1 MSAQK
6 VCQSGCNKRD
16 AESSCRP
23 GGWRPLQEASGK
35 KKRLTGKMKE
45 KDKNLYVCGTAP
57 SLGGSSLRFCHSGQG
72 RRSARTRETTNV
84 ASCVEDETSVPIT
97 VFLCDDHAVF
107 RDAMKFLLDTQPDLR
122 VVGDATSGESAM
134 ARMREISPDI
144 VLMDVVMPEVD
155 GIEVTREIKKQYPS
169 TKVLMLSM
177 YSSPEYVYSSLNAGA
192 DGYMLKEVSGE
203 DIVAAIRAVHKGKR
217 YFSPVIIETV
227 IDDYIKIQKGELEP
241 HSFAVLCE
249 EEGDLIKLFTEKSD
263 KTIAVKLGLTPDVV
277 AAYRRRL
284 SKRLDRWKL
293 EILRFQKDDR

>member
-1 MSAQK
+1 MSAEK
-6 VCQSGCNKRD
+6 VCQPGCYKKD
-16 AESSCRP
+16 AEVVCRP
-23 GGWRPLQEASGK
+23 GGRHRPLQEVSGK
-35 KKRLTGKMKE
+35 KKQLTGKMKE
-45 KDKNLYVCGTAP
+45 KEKTPYAYDTVP
-57 SLGGSSLRFCHSGQG
+57 SFGWSSPRFCHPDQG
-72 RRSARTRETTNV
+72 RRFARTRETTNA

-122 VVGDATSGESAM
+122 VVGDAASGEAALRKMS
-134 ARMREISPDI
+134 EIPPDV
-144 VLMDVVMPEVD
+144 VLMDVVMSEVD
-155 GIEVTREIKKQYPS
+155 GIEATREIKKQHPS

-192 DGYMLKEVSGE
+192 HGYLLKEVSGE
-203 DIVAAIRAVHKGKR
+203 DIVSAIRAVNKGKR

-227 IDDYIKIQKGELEP
+227 IDDYIRSQKGELGP
-241 HSFAVLCE
+241 HSFALLCK

-263 KTIAVKLGLTPDVV
+263 KTIAGKLGLTPDVV

-293 EILRFQKDDR
+293 EISRFRKDD